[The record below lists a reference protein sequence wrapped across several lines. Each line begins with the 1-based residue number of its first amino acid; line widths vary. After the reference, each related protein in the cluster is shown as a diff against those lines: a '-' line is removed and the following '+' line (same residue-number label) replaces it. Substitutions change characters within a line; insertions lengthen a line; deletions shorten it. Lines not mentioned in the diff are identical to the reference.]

1 MSDDDLVQRLRAA
14 PSRIGGGALLYRAA
28 DRIEQLQ
35 AQLAAEQK
43 GCEQAMQDAADWRD
57 DNARLT
63 AAVAAAADIIDS
75 WHQWHNVTHKPSAHP
90 PLGSPEHRP
99 EHGTCGGCEWLAAH
113 AAARLTQSTLDSA

>member
-1 MSDDDLVQRLRAA
+1 MSDNDLVRLAGWLREPWYRTPTRAECN
-14 PSRIGGGALLYRAA
+14 GWA

-63 AAVAAAADIIDS
+63 AALAAANEDAAKLADLVEQARPTARGLWHGVAALALD
-75 WHQWHNVTHKPSAHP
+75 AH
-90 PLGSPEHRP
+90 S
-99 EHGTCGGCEWLAAH
+99 
-113 AAARLTQSTLDSA
+113 ARLTQAGDDRD